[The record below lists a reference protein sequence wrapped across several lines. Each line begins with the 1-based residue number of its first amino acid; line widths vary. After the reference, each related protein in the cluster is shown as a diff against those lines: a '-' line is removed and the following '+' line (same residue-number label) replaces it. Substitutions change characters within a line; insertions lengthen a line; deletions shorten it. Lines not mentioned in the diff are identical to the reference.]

1 MVNIGVIGA
10 TGYAGEELVRLLS
23 AHPFVHISKVSSKT
37 FAGKSLG
44 NIYKNYTGDLN
55 FPLEDADL
63 KELGRACEFVFTA
76 LPHGQSMQV
85 VPELLSM
92 NTKVIDLSAD
102 FRYRDVSIYEEWY
115 GLSHTAPDAQVEAV
129 YGLPEINREAIKNA
143 RLIANP
149 GCYTTCSILALLPVL
164 KRGLVRSSGI
174 VIDAKSGVSGAGR
187 KSDLAYAFCETQ
199 DNFKAYSAIRH
210 RHTSEI
216 EEQLSLVSGESVT
229 LLFTPHLLPVRR
241 GILATAYT
249 ELMPGVNAQMVRD
262 AYADAYKKEPFVH
275 VLPAGEL
282 PELKH
287 VVGSNNIHI
296 GFDISPRTNRLV
308 IVACLDNLIKGA
320 GGQAIENFNI
330 MCGLD
335 EKMGL
340 PDVAWYL

>member
-1 MVNIGVIGA
+1 MINIGVIGA

-23 AHPFVHISKVSSKT
+23 AHPYAQISKVSSKS
-37 FAGKSLG
+37 FAGQSMG
-44 NIYKNYTGDLN
+44 SVYKNYTGALD
-55 FPLEDADL
+55 FPLSDTDVRGV
-63 KELGRACEFVFTA
+63 GRSCEVVFTA

-85 VPELLSM
+85 ASELLSM
-92 NTKVIDLSAD
+92 NTKVVDLSAD

-115 GLSHTAPDAQVEAV
+115 GVKHTAADAQTEAV
-129 YGLPEINREAIKNA
+129 YGLPEINREIIASS

-149 GCYTTCSILALLPVL
+149 GCYTTCSILALLPAL
-164 KRGLVRSSGI
+164 KHSLVRSSGI

-187 KSDLAYAFCETQ
+187 KSDLSYAFCETEG
-199 DNFKAYSAIRH
+199 NFKAYSAIRH

-216 EEQLSLVSGESVT
+216 EEQLSFVSGET
-229 LLFTPHLLPVRR
+229 IRLLFTPHLLPVKR

-249 ELMPGVNAQMVRD
+249 ELMPGTTLQMVQE
-262 AYADAYKKEPFVH
+262 AYNSEYAKEPFVH
-275 VLPAGEL
+275 VLPAGQL
-282 PELKH
+282 PELKA

-320 GGQAIENFNI
+320 GGQAVQNFNI
-330 MCGLD
+330 MCGLE

-340 PDVAWYL
+340 PDIAWYL